1 MGNYNIRLGCQLSF
15 DEQQEADIIKAI
27 EKLNATHK
35 AGQFMSNIVRLA
47 FDCPDIMDKSSGAYE
62 KGAVIKALD
71 EAGIFYSRKNF
82 FDSLTKEVNLMKQKV
97 DKMYEMVLKTY
108 ILGQMG
114 KKLGLEEKA
123 DNLLMAQFVVEKQL
137 KEIQDL
143 LGITLG
149 SSVLASNKK
158 QEVEKIADNAL
169 EYIIESY
176 SGIMNELKKM
186 IGAQP
191 VIVQN
196 VVGGEQN
203 VQSVASGQNTESIA
217 ETTEQTDNK
226 TEQTE
231 VKTEAVNTNGESS
244 ADEDETIDFGNADFS
259 ALSNFFGD

>member
-71 EAGIFYSRKNF
+71 SAGIFYSRKNF

-158 QEVEKIADNAL
+158 QEVEKIGDNAL

-176 SGIMNELKKM
+176 SGIMNELQNM
-186 IGAQP
+186 ITTQP
-191 VIVQN
+191 VLVQN
-196 VVGGEQN
+196 VVD
-203 VQSVASGQNTESIA
+203 SASGQNSASRQNIESVV
-217 ETTEQTDNK
+217 ETTDNK
-226 TEQTE
+226 TEASKAETE
-231 VKTEAVNTNGESS
+231 TVNNGESNT
-244 ADEDETIDFGNADFS
+244 DEDETIDFGNADFS

>member
-176 SGIMNELKKM
+176 SGIMNELKN
-186 IGAQP
+186 IQP

-203 VQSVASGQNTESIA
+203 VQGIASGQNIESIA

-226 TEQTE
+226 TEQKETE
-231 VKTEAVNTNGESS
+231 VEAVNTNGESS

>member
-47 FDCPDIMDKSSGAYE
+47 FDCPDIMDKSSGQYE

-71 EAGIFYSRKNF
+71 SAGIFYSRKNF

-158 QEVEKIADNAL
+158 QEVEKIGDNAL

-176 SGIMNELKKM
+176 SGIMNEIQNM
-186 IGAQP
+186 ITTQP

-196 VVGGEQN
+196 IEGI
-203 VQSVASGQNTESIA
+203 ASGQNSVSGQNIESIT
-217 ETTEQTDNK
+217 ETKTEQTDNK
-226 TEQTE
+226 TETG
-231 VKTEAVNTNGESS
+231 KTEAETVNNGESS

>member
-158 QEVEKIADNAL
+158 QEVEKIGDNAL

-176 SGIMNELKKM
+176 SGIMNELKN
-186 IGAQP
+186 IQP

-203 VQSVASGQNTESIA
+203 VQSIASGQNIESIA
-217 ETTEQTDNK
+217 ETTEQTDNR
-226 TEQTE
+226 TEQKETD
-231 VKTEAVNTNGESS
+231 AVNNNGESS

>member
-158 QEVEKIADNAL
+158 QEVEKIGDNAL

-176 SGIMNELKKM
+176 SGIMNELKN
-186 IGAQP
+186 IQP

-196 VVGGEQN
+196 IESIASGQN
-203 VQSVASGQNTESIA
+203 VQSIASGQNIESIA
-217 ETTEQTDNK
+217 DTTEQTDNK
-226 TEQTE
+226 TE
-231 VKTEAVNTNGESS
+231 KTEAEVEADNTKGDSS

>member
-176 SGIMNELKKM
+176 SGIMNELKNT
-186 IGAQP
+186 IATQP

-196 VVGGEQN
+196 VVGSEQN
-203 VQSVASGQNTESIA
+203 VQGIASGQNIESIA

-226 TEQTE
+226 TEQKETE
-231 VKTEAVNTNGESS
+231 VEVVNNNGDSS

>member
-82 FDSLTKEVNLMKQKV
+82 FDSLTKEVNIMKQKV

-158 QEVEKIADNAL
+158 QEVEKIGDNAL

-176 SGIMNELKKM
+176 SGIMNELQKM
-186 IGAQP
+186 ITTQP
-191 VIVQN
+191 VVVQN

-203 VQSVASGQNTESIA
+203 VQSIASGQNIESVA

-226 TEQTE
+226 TEKTE
-231 VKTEAVNTNGESS
+231 AEVEAVNTNGDSS

>member
-176 SGIMNELKKM
+176 SGIVNELKNM
-186 IGAQP
+186 IATQP

-196 VVGGEQN
+196 VEN
-203 VQSVASGQNTESIA
+203 IASGQSIQSIA

-226 TEQTE
+226 TE
-231 VKTEAVNTNGESS
+231 KTEAEVEAVNNNGESS

>member
-176 SGIMNELKKM
+176 SGIMNELKNT
-186 IGAQP
+186 QP

-203 VQSVASGQNTESIA
+203 IQGIASGQNIESIA

-226 TEQTE
+226 TEQKETE
-231 VKTEAVNTNGESS
+231 VEAVNNNGESS

>member
-176 SGIMNELKKM
+176 SGIMNELKNT
-186 IGAQP
+186 QP

-196 VVGGEQN
+196 VENIANRQN
-203 VQSVASGQNTESIA
+203 VERVASGQNTESIA

-226 TEQTE
+226 TEQKETE
-231 VKTEAVNTNGESS
+231 VEAVNTNGDSS

>member
-176 SGIMNELKKM
+176 SGIMNELKNT
-186 IGAQP
+186 QP

-203 VQSVASGQNTESIA
+203 VQSIASGQNIQSIA

-226 TEQTE
+226 TEQKETE
-231 VKTEAVNTNGESS
+231 VEAVNNNGESS

>member
-1 MGNYNIRLGCQLSF
+1 MTGVQTCALPIS
-15 DEQQEADIIKAI
+15 
-27 EKLNATHK
+27 
-35 AGQFMSNIVRLA
+35 
-47 FDCPDIMDKSSGAYE
+47 YE

-176 SGIMNELKKM
+176 SGIMNELKNT
-186 IGAQP
+186 QH

-203 VQSVASGQNTESIA
+203 VQGIASGQNIESIA

-226 TEQTE
+226 TEQKETK
-231 VKTEAVNTNGESS
+231 VEAVNTNGESS

>member
-158 QEVEKIADNAL
+158 QEVEKIGDNAL

-176 SGIMNELKKM
+176 SGIMNELKNT
-186 IGAQP
+186 QP

-196 VVGGEQN
+196 VEN
-203 VQSVASGQNTESIA
+203 IASGQNIQSVAETTKQT

-226 TEQTE
+226 TE
-231 VKTEAVNTNGESS
+231 KTEAEVETVNTNGDSS